1 MLLWCII
8 RNNYCTLPRNIW
20 REKTLGEM
28 WAAVIRTIK
37 NLLRTVWLQKRA
49 PNGDRAGVSWC
60 SEGEHDGN
68 FARCLKKNEAQVC
81 TLLKSCAFRKEE
93 FKSYC
98 QPYCKYSWKTNIQII
113 TVTLL
118 MYIRI
123 LTSKHPILSFPMYKI
138 CHKKNHESHEFIL
151 DPGTAANRNNFRKS
165 TPEKNCFY
173 FGGVGI
179 FLGIFF
185 SDCFFVHFFFNS
197 PSDLKLS

>member
-28 WAAVIRTIK
+28 WAAVIRTA
-37 NLLRTVWLQKRA
+37 WLQTRA

-68 FARCLKKNEAQVC
+68 FARCLKKSEAQVC
-81 TLLKSCAFRKEE
+81 TLLKSCAFCKEE
-93 FKSYC
+93 FQSYC
-98 QPYCKYSWKTNIQII
+98 QPYCKYSWKTNIQI
-113 TVTLL
+113 TMVTLL

-123 LTSKHPILSFPMYKI
+123 LTSKHPILSVPMYKI
-138 CHKKNHESHEFIL
+138 CHKKTMNPMSLYLILAPLRTGIILEKVHQKKTVFIL
-151 DPGTAANRNNFRKS
+151 G
-165 TPEKNCFY
+165 EL
-173 FGGVGI
+173 G
-179 FLGIFF
+179 FLLEFF
-185 SDCFFVHFFFNS
+185 FLIVFFVHFFFNS